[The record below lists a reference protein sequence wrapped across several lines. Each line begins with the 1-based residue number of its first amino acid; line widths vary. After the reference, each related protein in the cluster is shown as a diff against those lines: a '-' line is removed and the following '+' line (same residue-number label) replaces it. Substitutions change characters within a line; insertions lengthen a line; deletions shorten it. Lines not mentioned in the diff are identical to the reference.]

1 MKKKVN
7 SFIIAATTLLFIMS
21 GCGEDESFHQI
32 SRVERE
38 VYLEINN
45 YRTSNALSS
54 LVEQFLLFKE
64 ARMVAEK
71 IAANDYELND
81 TKAEQDLDELADN
94 LGGTSHALIS
104 FSIGEKTAD
113 AITNHLKNSPEY
125 SELLLGEYTQCGV
138 GISTDPENNHYVVIM
153 LVEIP
158 DII

>member
-1 MKKKVN
+1 MKKNLN
-7 SFIIAATTLLFIMS
+7 SFIIAVTTLLFIMP
-21 GCGEDESFHQI
+21 GCGEEESFHQI

-45 YRTSNALSS
+45 YRTANELSS
-54 LVEQFLLFKE
+54 FVEQFLLFKE

-81 TKAEQDLDELADN
+81 TEAEQDLNKLADN
-94 LGGTSHALIS
+94 LGGTSHALLS
-104 FSIGEKTAD
+104 FSIEEKTVD
-113 AITNHLKNSPEY
+113 AILNHLKNTPEY

-138 GISTDPENNHYVVIM
+138 GISTDPENKHYVIIM